1 MVGGENEVVKRSDA
15 VANALWTPQ
24 ALPES
29 VSAWSPKHFDAASA
43 PKSGSVRSPRRF
55 LLSKPYSCSIPKQH
69 AVAKGLL
76 TPQAPRG
83 LPKKL
88 KSKS

>member
-55 LLSKPYSCSIPKQH
+55 FIKQTLQLFNSKATCGRQG
-69 AVAKGLL
+69 AFDAAGA
-76 TPQAPRG
+76 TRAA
-83 LPKKL
+83 
-88 KSKS
+88 